1 MLSNDNSAIRKMR
14 DFFNTEKFMLIVFAI
29 ACLITLFKIEVIGV
43 LIFILIISFLLVV
56 CDDLMPTTLPF
67 LLLCETVI
75 KLYDSYD
82 IFIKLLWFAVP
93 VVSALIFHFI
103 YYKRKIV
110 IGSAFKSM
118 LFVSAAVTL
127 GGCGFISKEAYFS
140 LVSFYYVFGLGF
152 GMLFIY
158 VLLCTYLNT
167 ERTYSLKDKLSDT
180 MIYMGLFAV
189 YMIIE
194 FYLANIPEVM

>member
-14 DFFNTEKFMLIVFAI
+14 DFLNTEKFMLIVFAI

-103 YYKRKIV
+103 YYRRKIV

-118 LFVSAAVTL
+118 L
-127 GGCGFISKEAYFS
+127 
-140 LVSFYYVFGLGF
+140 
-152 GMLFIY
+152 
-158 VLLCTYLNT
+158 
-167 ERTYSLKDKLSDT
+167 R
-180 MIYMGLFAV
+180 
-189 YMIIE
+189 
-194 FYLANIPEVM
+194 